1 MELCSQNDEFGK
13 ANYIVFEYLGGEG
26 GREGGL
32 SHNLKQCRD
41 NDVSFDEDTR
51 IYFDISRGR
60 GGGEDFLITS
70 NSVEIMLVLM
80 GTIVYILIYLGGERG
95 TFS

>member
-41 NDVSFDEDTR
+41 NDVSFDEDSR
-51 IYFDISRGR
+51 IYSRISASRHH
-60 GGGEDFLITS
+60 
-70 NSVEIMLVLM
+70 
-80 GTIVYILIYLGGERG
+80 IVIHELRI
-95 TFS
+95 